1 MLRHFGNVLG
11 NLYEKEIT
19 RDKDF
24 IMYLIVAGLVL
35 ASCIFYT
42 GYSRPEPSIDLP
54 FYLMASFIVS
64 VLWIITVPAGAL
76 YWLGRKCS
84 KKI

>member
-11 NLYEKEIT
+11 NLYEKAIP

-24 IMYLIVAGLVL
+24 IMYLIVAGLVM

-54 FYLMASFIVS
+54 FYLMAAFIGS
-64 VLWIITVPAGAL
+64 LLWIITVPAGAL